1 MVARAWHH
9 DSSRLRTSRSWLA
22 PIATFFLF
30 TLFFLN
36 SSYSQESLAP
46 NAAAPELVIGIK
58 NTPPFAM
65 QDGNGDWRGISVD
78 LWRRIA
84 DQMHFRYRF
93 VEQDTINDLIEGTA
107 AGKFDVA
114 IGALTITGARFRKL
128 DFTSSYYSTGLGI
141 AVPASGSLSWI
152 PIVRAFTTFGFL
164 QAVVA
169 LLGLALLAGFS
180 IWLLERHQNEQFG
193 GGIKKGVISGVWWA
207 TTAMTRRGIVNYGP
221 QTVSGRVV
229 GTIWTITSI
238 IAIAIFTAAITSALT
253 VRHLQGTVH
262 TVSDLNSV
270 RVGVVYGSST
280 QDALRNLKIDYQ
292 DYGTPTA
299 GLEAI
304 RAGKIDAFVYDKPL
318 LAWLVQQ
325 QFSSS
330 ITLLDMTFE
339 PQNYAMA
346 IPNGSPLRAALNI
359 AILDATQS
367 DWWRDTIFRYLGTRG
382 N

>member
-1 MVARAWHH
+1 MIRCFWKESLGVKTIAMVFLIMFFSLQ
-9 DSSRLRTSRSWLA
+9 SSH
-22 PIATFFLF
+22 
-30 TLFFLN
+30 
-36 SSYSQESLAP
+36 SQESLAP
-46 NAAAPELVIGIK
+46 NAVAPELVIGVK

-65 QDGNGDWRGISVD
+65 QAANGDWRGISVD

-84 DQMHFRYRF
+84 DQMHLRYRF
-93 VEQDTINDLIEGTA
+93 VEQDTIYDLIEETA

-114 IGALTITGARFRKL
+114 IGALTITGARFRRL

-152 PIVRAFTTFGFL
+152 PVIRAFTTFGFL
-164 QAVVA
+164 QGVVA

-180 IWLLERHQNEQFG
+180 IWLLERHHNEQFSG
-193 GGIKKGVISGVWWA
+193 GFKKGIISGVWWA

-221 QTVSGRVV
+221 QTVPGRVV

-238 IAIAIFTAAITSALT
+238 IAIAVFTAAITSALT

-262 TVSDLNSV
+262 SVGDLNSV
-270 RVGVVYGSST
+270 RVGVVRGSST
-280 QDALRNLKIDYQ
+280 QDSLRNLKITYQ
-292 DYGTPTA
+292 DFDTPAA
-299 GLEAI
+299 GLEAL
-304 RAGKIDAFVYDKPL
+304 RANKLDAFVYDKPL

-330 ITLLDMTFE
+330 IAMLDTTFE

-346 IPNGSPLRAALNI
+346 IPNGSSLRAPLNI

-367 DWWRDTIFRYLGTRG
+367 DWWPDTIFRYLGTRS

>member
-1 MVARAWHH
+1 MTIRHLWIRRLTAKIVATVLLLTFCFLH
-9 DSSRLRTSRSWLA
+9 SSH
-22 PIATFFLF
+22 
-30 TLFFLN
+30 
-36 SSYSQESLAP
+36 SQESAVP
-46 NAAAPELVIGIK
+46 KGDVPELVIGVK

-65 QDGNGDWRGISVD
+65 RTGNGDWRGISVD
-78 LWRRIA
+78 LWRRVA
-84 DQMHFRYRF
+84 DEMHFRYRF
-93 VEQDTINDLIEGTA
+93 AEQDTIYDLIEGTA

-114 IGALTITGARFRKL
+114 IGALTITGARFRRL
-128 DFTSSYYSTGLGI
+128 DFTSSFYSTGLGI
-141 AVPASGSLSWI
+141 AVPASGSLSWVPVI
-152 PIVRAFTTFGFL
+152 RAFTTFGFL

-169 LLGLALLAGFS
+169 LLGLALLAGVS
-180 IWLLERHQNEQFG
+180 IWLLERRHNEQFG
-193 GGIKKGVISGVWWA
+193 GGIKNGVISGVWWA
-207 TTAMTRRGIVNYGP
+207 TTAMTRRGLVSYGP

-262 TVSDLNSV
+262 AVSDLNSV
-270 RVGVVYGSST
+270 RVGVVRGSST
-280 QDALRNLKIDYQ
+280 QDALGNLKIGYQ
-292 DYGTPTA
+292 EFDTPST
-299 GLEAI
+299 GLAAL
-304 RAGKIDAFVYDKPL
+304 RANKIDAFVYDKPL

-330 ITLLDMTFE
+330 IEMLDTTFE

-346 IPNGSPLRAALNI
+346 IPNGSPLRAVLNI

-382 N
+382 S

>member
-1 MVARAWHH
+1 M
-9 DSSRLRTSRSWLA
+9 LF
-22 PIATFFLF
+22 IFL
-30 TLFFLN
+30 FLN
-36 SSYSQESLAP
+36 SSHSQESLAP

-65 QDGNGDWRGISVD
+65 QAANGEWRGISVD
-78 LWRRIA
+78 LWHRIA
-84 DQMHFRYRF
+84 DQMHLRYRF
-93 VEQDTINDLIEGTA
+93 VEQDTIYDLIEGTA

-114 IGALTITGARFRKL
+114 IGALTITGARYRRL

-152 PIVRAFTTFGFL
+152 PVIRAFTTFGFL
-164 QAVVA
+164 QAVIA

-180 IWLLERHQNEQFG
+180 IWLLERHHNEQFG
-193 GGIKKGVISGVWWA
+193 GGIKKGITSGVWWA
-207 TTAMTRRGIVNYGP
+207 TTAMTRRGIINYGP

-262 TVSDLNSV
+262 SVGDLNSV
-270 RVGVVYGSST
+270 RVGVVRGSST
-280 QDALRNLKIDYQ
+280 QDALHNLKIGYQ
-292 DYGTPTA
+292 DFDTPTA
-299 GLEAI
+299 GLEAL
-304 RAGKIDAFVYDKPL
+304 RANRLDAFVYDKPL

-330 ITLLDMTFE
+330 IAMLDTTFE

-346 IPNGSPLRAALNI
+346 IPNGSPLRAELNI